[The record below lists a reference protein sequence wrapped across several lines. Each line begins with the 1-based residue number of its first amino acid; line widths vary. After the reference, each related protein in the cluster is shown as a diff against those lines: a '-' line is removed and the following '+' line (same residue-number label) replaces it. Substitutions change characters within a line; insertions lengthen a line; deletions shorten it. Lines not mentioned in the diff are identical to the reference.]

1 MWLVILGIGR
11 FRVNAGVGEGKDMV
25 PETRDKMV
33 NIRKSCLD
41 GDSDEINFASV
52 SDQFIT
58 TQLIRV
64 WIERPFVDG
73 ERVGR
78 CLDLGL
84 AY

>member
-1 MWLVILGIGR
+1 
-11 FRVNAGVGEGKDMV
+11 MV

-73 ERVGR
+73 ERGG
-78 CLDLGL
+78 D
-84 AY
+84 AWI

>member
-1 MWLVILGIGR
+1 
-11 FRVNAGVGEGKDMV
+11 MV

-78 CLDLGL
+78 RVEMWGF
-84 AY
+84 